1 MALLTEHPLW
11 LAIFAVLLG
20 VGYALF
26 LYHKNRSIIFEK
38 KPRIV
43 MATLRGLAITLI
55 AFLLLAPML
64 KMTVKKTEKP
74 IILVAID
81 NSESIRSNKDSAFY
95 KSDYPKQVQ
104 QVVNELKKNYE
115 VKTYLVGD
123 EDHLVSDNEELNI
136 SLDDKST
143 NLSSIFDQ
151 VNMLYATCNVGAM
164 VMLSDGIFNNGASPY
179 YKSEKTNFPV
189 YTVGLGSTELSTDL
203 FVSDIVHNR
212 QALKGN
218 FFPVEVKVAANKLS
232 GKAATLT
239 ISEGNEELFKKTITI
254 NGNRHF
260 ETVRLSI
267 EAKNAGIHHYK
278 VDLTDLEGEITH
290 KNNHGSFYVE
300 VVESKEKVAIVY
312 NAPHPDVAA
321 MREALELTDNYNIDV
336 QSVDAFTA
344 SPSDYSLIILHQL
357 PSQKNSAANLI
368 SQIRKSG
375 TSALYIVG
383 PQTNL
388 STFNTLNTGVTIT
401 QSKSLTNNAMPTF
414 NDNFTAFTF
423 SEEAR
428 KMLVHYPPVKTTF
441 GTYKTAVSANI
452 FMYQKISGVD
462 TKYPLI
468 VFNSQNGVRTGVITG
483 TGFWSWKMYNFLHAE
498 NHDAFNEV
506 IDKTVLY
513 LATKGDKSQF
523 RITHPSIF
531 AENAAIEFDAEL
543 YNDSYELINE
553 SDIKMVITD
562 SEGKPYESQF
572 SKQNN
577 SYHLNMGELPVGNY
591 TWTATTQLGN
601 KKLQK
606 SGRFSVQ
613 EILIETANLVADHD
627 LLKSM
632 SNATNGKFFTKDQ
645 ISKVV
650 GEIKAN
656 DNIKTI
662 ASYKKKYAMMLNS
675 PWYLIAIVLLF
686 GAEWFLRK
694 WHGGY

>member
-104 QVVNELKKNYE
+104 QMVNELKKNYE

-267 EAKNAGIHHYK
+267 EAKSAGIHHYK
-278 VDLTDLEGEITH
+278 VDLTDLDGEITH
-290 KNNHGSFYVE
+290 KNNHSSFYVE

-321 MREALELTDNYNIDV
+321 MREALELTDNYDIDV
-336 QSVDAFTA
+336 QSVDAFNA
-344 SPSDYSLIILHQL
+344 APSDYSLIILHQL

-375 TSALYIVG
+375 TSTLYIVG

-662 ASYKKKYAMMLNS
+662 ASYKKKYSMLLNS
-675 PWYLIAIVLLF
+675 PWYLIAIILLF

>member
-26 LYHKNRSIIFEK
+26 LYHKNKSIIFEK
-38 KPRIV
+38 GPRSV
-43 MATLRGLAITLI
+43 MAALRGLAITLI

-74 IILVAID
+74 IILVAVD

-104 QVVNELKKNYE
+104 QMVNELKKNYE
-115 VKTYLVGD
+115 VKTYLIGD
-123 EDHLVSDNEELNI
+123 EDQLVSDNQELNI
-136 SLDDKST
+136 SLTDKST

-164 VMLSDGIFNNGASPY
+164 ILLSDGIFNTGASPY
-179 YKSEKTNFPV
+179 YKSEKSNFPV

-232 GKAATLT
+232 GKSATLT
-239 ISEGNEELFKKTITI
+239 VSEGNEELYKKTISI
-254 NGNRHF
+254 SGNRHF

-267 EAKNAGIHHYK
+267 EAKSAGIHHYT

-321 MREALELTDNYNIDV
+321 MREALELTDNYDIDV

-375 TSALYIVG
+375 TSTLYIIG

-553 SDIKMVITD
+553 SDIKMVIKD

-591 TWTATTQLGN
+591 TWTATTQIGN

>member
-38 KPRIV
+38 GPRIV

-74 IILVAID
+74 IILVAVD

-104 QVVNELKKNYE
+104 QMVNELKKNYE
-115 VKTYLVGD
+115 VKTYLIGD
-123 EDHLVSDNEELNI
+123 EDQLVSDNQELNI
-136 SLDDKST
+136 SLTDKST

-164 VMLSDGIFNNGASPY
+164 ILLSDGIFNTGASPY
-179 YKSEKTNFPV
+179 YKSEKSNFPV

-267 EAKNAGIHHYK
+267 EAKSAGIHHYK
-278 VDLTDLEGEITH
+278 VDLTDLDGEITH
-290 KNNHGSFYVE
+290 KNNHSSFYVE

-321 MREALELTDNYNIDV
+321 MREALELTDNYDIDV

-375 TSALYIVG
+375 TSTLYIIG

-553 SDIKMVITD
+553 SDIKMVIKD

-645 ISKVV
+645 INKVV

-662 ASYKKKYAMMLNS
+662 ASYKKKYSMLLNS

>member
-26 LYHKNRSIIFEK
+26 LYHKNKSIIFEK
-38 KPRIV
+38 GPRSV
-43 MATLRGLAITLI
+43 MAALRGLAITLI

-64 KMTVKKTEKP
+64 KMTVKKSEKP
-74 IILVAID
+74 IILVAVD

-104 QVVNELKKNYE
+104 QMVNELKKNYE
-115 VKTYLVGD
+115 VKTYLIGD
-123 EDHLVSDNEELNI
+123 EDQLVSDNQELNI
-136 SLDDKST
+136 SLTDKST

-164 VMLSDGIFNNGASPY
+164 ILLSDGIFNTGASPY
-179 YKSEKTNFPV
+179 YKSEKSNFPV

-267 EAKNAGIHHYK
+267 EAKSAGIHHYK
-278 VDLTDLEGEITH
+278 VDLTDLDGEITH
-290 KNNHGSFYVE
+290 KNNHSSFYVE

-321 MREALELTDNYNIDV
+321 MREALELTDNYDIDV
-336 QSVDAFTA
+336 QSVDAFNA
-344 SPSDYSLIILHQL
+344 APSDYSLIILHQL

-375 TSALYIVG
+375 TSTLYIVG

-662 ASYKKKYAMMLNS
+662 ASYKKKYSMLLNS
-675 PWYLIAIVLLF
+675 PWYLIAIILLF

>member
-104 QVVNELKKNYE
+104 QMVNELKKNYE
-115 VKTYLVGD
+115 VKTYLIGD
-123 EDHLVSDNEELNI
+123 EDQLVSDNQELNI
-136 SLDDKST
+136 SLTDKST

-164 VMLSDGIFNNGASPY
+164 ILLSDGIFNTGASPY
-179 YKSEKTNFPV
+179 YKSEKSNFPV

-267 EAKNAGIHHYK
+267 EAKSAGIHHYK
-278 VDLTDLEGEITH
+278 VDLTDLDGEITH
-290 KNNHGSFYVE
+290 KNNHSSFYVE

-312 NAPHPDVAA
+312 NAPHPDVAD
-321 MREALELTDNYNIDV
+321 MREALELTDNYDIDV
-336 QSVDAFTA
+336 QSVDAFNA
-344 SPSDYSLIILHQL
+344 APSDYSLIILHQL

-375 TSALYIVG
+375 TSTLYIVG

-662 ASYKKKYAMMLNS
+662 ASYKKKYSMLLNS